1 MGQLRMKVWV
11 EIVGTDGVPQRREI
25 ATVDR
30 SVDGVGLDALGLSL
44 AEGKAIQCRL
54 QEELTQFQVDQASQ
68 HDRKCHHC
76 GRLQGVHDYR
86 SRTVHSLFGICRL
99 RVPRLR
105 SCSCG
110 KPAKANS
117 GNIETLLKGR
127 ATPELERVQAELGS
141 RLSFREAARVLDLF
155 VPTAR
160 PHNHRTVVNR
170 LAKVAD
176 QIEKWDAASPYR
188 MSRAGGS
195 SISVFIDGAYIRAVP
210 GYQSRHFEIA
220 MGRVVSPGRLPRQ
233 FAAAPHVATGKHDA
247 VRAAMR
253 AQGWLPGR
261 DVTVF
266 SDGDVGLQ
274 SIVLSATRQPVTHI
288 LDWFHLSMRLR
299 HIEQTWQGLRHIGDL
314 NIYLR
319 DVAVDVP
326 RLRHLLWSGY
336 VKEAT
341 KAVKNM
347 LYQLEQHAALRDA
360 NQKLKRLSVLISNLR
375 SYLVQNTTS
384 IVDYCHR
391 YWSGQPI
398 SSSPAESAANS
409 LVNARMNKK
418 RQMRWSPAGAHR
430 VLQVRAAVADGRLKQ
445 AKIAL
450 AA

>member
-11 EIVGTDGVPQRREI
+11 EVIGSDGVPQRREI

-54 QEELTQFQVDQASQ
+54 QEVLTQFQVDQASQ

-188 MSRAGGS
+188 MSRVGGS

-220 MGRVVSPGRLPRQ
+220 MGTRCFTGAATASVRGRTACGYRQARCGSCRNAGARMVAWPRRHCFQ
-233 FAAAPHVATGKHDA
+233 RRRR
-247 VRAAMR
+247 RAAKHR
-253 AQGWLPGR
+253 AQCNKG
-261 DVTVF
+261 
-266 SDGDVGLQ
+266 
-274 SIVLSATRQPVTHI
+274 A
-288 LDWFHLSMRLR
+288 
-299 HIEQTWQGLRHIGDL
+299 
-314 NIYLR
+314 
-319 DVAVDVP
+319 
-326 RLRHLLWSGY
+326 
-336 VKEAT
+336 
-341 KAVKNM
+341 
-347 LYQLEQHAALRDA
+347 RDA
-360 NQKLKRLSVLISNLR
+360 YS
-375 SYLVQNTTS
+375 
-384 IVDYCHR
+384 
-391 YWSGQPI
+391 
-398 SSSPAESAANS
+398 
-409 LVNARMNKK
+409 
-418 RQMRWSPAGAHR
+418 
-430 VLQVRAAVADGRLKQ
+430 
-445 AKIAL
+445 
-450 AA
+450 